1 MKVNYYEV
9 LGVERGA
16 SEQEI
21 RDRFRKLA
29 RENHP
34 DRYNG
39 SDKADAER
47 KFQTLTEA
55 VNVLTNVTRRRQ
67 HDSEL
72 SSTTSKGTAD
82 FAQVARAYLGKG
94 VKAFKEGDFRTA
106 YENFDM
112 AVKHNG
118 QDAKA
123 FHYLAL
129 AAVRVPSM
137 ARQAVQAIETAVQRE
152 PVNATYLKDAGLILK
167 RAGLVAKALIGMQ
180 VTAFG
185 LTHVGRQRQ
194 HNEDSYLVAD
204 EPGLFLV
211 ADGMGGHAAGEIASR
226 IAVDSISEFILHT
239 KEDDGTWPHAYDE
252 HYKRSTN
259 RLMAAV
265 RLANTRV
272 LEAMRKDA
280 RLRGMGTTVVACLA
294 DDDMMSFAH
303 VGDSRAYLIRA
314 GHLSRITNDHSWVFE
329 QVQAGMLTEAEAEK
343 HPLRNVITRALG
355 GALSVTPDASEVETR
370 SGDVY
375 LLCSDGLTG
384 MVPEDEIRDIV
395 DKNTDDLEKACQV
408 LIDTANE
415 RGGLDNV
422 TAILVKTT

>member
-1 MKVNYYEV
+1 
-9 LGVERGA
+9 
-16 SEQEI
+16 
-21 RDRFRKLA
+21 
-29 RENHP
+29 
-34 DRYNG
+34 
-39 SDKADAER
+39 
-47 KFQTLTEA
+47 
-55 VNVLTNVTRRRQ
+55 
-67 HDSEL
+67 
-72 SSTTSKGTAD
+72 
-82 FAQVARAYLGKG
+82 
-94 VKAFKEGDFRTA
+94 
-106 YENFDM
+106 
-112 AVKHNG
+112 
-118 QDAKA
+118 
-123 FHYLAL
+123 
-129 AAVRVPSM
+129 
-137 ARQAVQAIETAVQRE
+137 
-152 PVNATYLKDAGLILK
+152 
-167 RAGLVAKALIGMQ
+167 MQ
-180 VTAFG
+180 VTAVG

-194 HNEDSYLVAD
+194 HNEDSYLVAN

-252 HYKRSTN
+252 HFKRSTN

-314 GHLSRITNDHSWVFE
+314 GQLSRITNDHSWVFE

-370 SGDVY
+370 AGDVY

-395 DKNTDDLEKACQV
+395 AKNDDLEAACQS